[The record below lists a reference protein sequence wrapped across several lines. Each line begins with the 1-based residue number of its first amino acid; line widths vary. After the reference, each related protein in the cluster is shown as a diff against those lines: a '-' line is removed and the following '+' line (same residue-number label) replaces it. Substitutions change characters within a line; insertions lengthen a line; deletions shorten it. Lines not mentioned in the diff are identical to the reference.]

1 MSTDTS
7 FTDGELRK
15 KYHQPFFS
23 DCICRSHAIHRCR
36 PCYDEFVP
44 GGRDHGLLDPSLLGS
59 QTADQYISMKRW
71 MYRNSGDWRVQY
83 NSPPLHPNANGVL
96 AAGARLTESVVSAAM
111 TAGALSVR
119 VPALCALDE
128 RVEAGAVMYVPRK
141 QYDVCVW
148 IGEVDMTFDVR
159 VPNVRVGELLD
170 DFVRVEPGEQRKG
183 RVMVK
188 RWDEEG
194 FVAEYVLGDL
204 DVTVGELVQ
213 DVQRYGKHLVLGFLD
228 A

>member
-7 FTDGELRK
+7 FTDDELRK

-23 DCICRSHAIHRCR
+23 DGLCRSHATHRCR

-44 GGRDHGLLDPSLLGS
+44 SGRDHGLLDSSLQGA

-83 NSPPLHPNANGVL
+83 NSPPLQPDANGLL
-96 AAGARLTESVVSAAM
+96 AAGARLTESVVNAAM
-111 TAGALSVR
+111 TAGALNVM

-128 RVEAGAVMYVPRK
+128 RVHASTVMYVPRK

-148 IGEVDMTFDVR
+148 IGGAKEAFEIR
-159 VPNVRVGELLD
+159 VPNVRVGELLE
-170 DFVRVEPGEQRKG
+170 DFVRVEPGQQRKG

-188 RWDEEG
+188 PRDEEG
-194 FVAEYVLGDL
+194 FGAEYVLGDL

-213 DVQRYGKHLVLGFLD
+213 EVQGYGKDLWLAFLNG
-228 A
+228 